1 MQIER
6 LMDRKDMTR
15 QTAAEMLET
24 QLPIEEKK
32 KYADHIVYN
41 DGSLESTRRQVQA
54 LWEELVAFQLQP
66 RNMKLVPR
74 GDSR

>member
-6 LMDRKDMTR
+6 LMDRQDMTR
-15 QTAAEMLET
+15 RAAAEMLEV

-41 DGSLESTRRQVQA
+41 DGSLESTRLQVRA

-66 RNMKLVPR
+66 RDGQRAFREDN
-74 GDSR
+74 S